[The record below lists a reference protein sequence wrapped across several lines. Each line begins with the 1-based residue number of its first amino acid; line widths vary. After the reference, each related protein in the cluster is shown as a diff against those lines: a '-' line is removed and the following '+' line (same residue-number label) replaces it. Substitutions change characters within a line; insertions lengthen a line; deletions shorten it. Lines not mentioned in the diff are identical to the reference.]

1 MSGADRTLPPPY
13 RESQTTQFVK
23 ESIMSE
29 AKQPHFATL
38 AVHAGQVPDPATGAR
53 AVPIYQTTSY
63 LFQDADHAGRLFAL
77 KEFGN
82 IYTRIMNPTTDVFE
96 KRVAALEGGVAGL
109 ATASGQAAETL
120 VATTLASAGDE
131 IVSTTSL
138 YGGTYNLFHYTLP
151 KLGILVRFVD
161 ADDFDGLRAA
171 INGKTRAVYTETLGN
186 PKLDVVDI
194 EKMAAIAH
202 EHKLPLV
209 IDNTS
214 ASPAL
219 VRPIEWGADIVVN
232 SATKFLGGHGT
243 AIGGV
248 IVDAGKFDWAASGRF
263 KDFVDADPSYHGL
276 SYTTA
281 FGPLAFILKAR
292 VQGLR
297 DTGAALSPFNAFLL
311 LQGIETLHLRM
322 ERHSRN
328 ALAVAKHLEQH
339 PGVEWVNYPGLDSS
353 PYSARARKYLPD
365 GHGALVTF
373 GIKSGSKGGGFDAGK
388 KLINTLKLFS
398 LLANIGDAKS
408 LVIHPASTTHQQLS
422 VEEQAT
428 TGVTPELVRLSVGI
442 EDIRDI
448 LADLDQAIEAAN
460 GHAFT
465 GKAHA
470 HAAQ

>member
-1 MSGADRTLPPPY
+1 MSD
-13 RESQTTQFVK
+13 
-23 ESIMSE
+23 
-29 AKQPHFATL
+29 AKPQHLATL
-38 AVHAGQVPDPATGAR
+38 AVHAGQSPDPATGSR

-96 KRVAALEGGVAGL
+96 KRVAALEGGAAGL

-120 VATTLASAGDE
+120 TVTTLASAGEE

-151 KLGILVRFVD
+151 RLGIKVRFVD

-171 INGKTRAVYTETLGN
+171 INDKTRAVYTETLGN
-186 PKLDVVDI
+186 PKLDIADI
-194 EKMAAIAH
+194 EKLAAIAH
-202 EHKLPLV
+202 ENGLPLV

-214 ASPAL
+214 SSPAL

-243 AIGGV
+243 TIGGV

-263 KDFVDADPSYHGL
+263 KEFTEPDPSYHGL
-276 SYTTA
+276 SYTAA

-297 DTGAALSPFNAFLL
+297 DTGAALSPHSAFLL

-322 ERHSRN
+322 ERHSQN
-328 ALAVAKHLEQH
+328 ALTVARHLEKH
-339 PGVEWVNYPGLDSS
+339 PGVEWVNFPGLESS
-353 PYSARARKYLPD
+353 QYYQRARKYLPN
-365 GHGALVTF
+365 GQGALITF
-373 GIKSGSKGGGFDAGK
+373 GIKGGYEAGK
-388 KLINTLKLFS
+388 KLIDTLELFS
-398 LLANIGDAKS
+398 LVANIGDAKS

-422 VEEQAT
+422 LEEQAA
-428 TGVTPELVRLSVGI
+428 TGVTPEMVRLSVGI

-448 LADLDQAIEAAN
+448 LADLDQAITAAN
-460 GHAFT
+460 GTVFS
-465 GKAHA
+465 GKTETVGV
-470 HAAQ
+470 AAQ